1 MNICFICTGNTCRS
15 PLAEGILKS
24 RRLPGVNVR
33 SAGLYVA
40 DGQPIS
46 VNSRRLLEGKGYP
59 YTPSARL
66 FSGQDA
72 EWADLILTMTEA
84 HRDTIRRMYE
94 GYADKVFTLK
104 EFTGD
109 AVLDVMD
116 PFGGSY
122 EVYEQTLAE
131 LEGQIDV
138 LARKL
143 QEEQT

>member
-15 PLAEGILKS
+15 PLAEGILTS
-24 RRLPGVNVR
+24 RRLPGVDVR
-33 SAGLYVA
+33 SAGLYAA

-46 VNSRRLLEGKGYP
+46 ENSRRLMEEKGFS
-59 YTPSARL
+59 YTPYARL

-72 EWADLILTMTEA
+72 EWADLILTMTQA
-84 HRDTIRRMYE
+84 HRDAIRRMYAN
-94 GYADKVFTLK
+94 YADKVFTLK
-104 EFTGD
+104 EYTGD
-109 AVLDVMD
+109 PVLDVRD

-131 LEGQIDV
+131 LEEQIDM

-143 QEEQT
+143 WEEQI

>member
-33 SAGLYVA
+33 SAGLYAA

-46 VNSRRLLEGKGYP
+46 ANSRRLMEEKGYP
-59 YTPSARL
+59 YTQSSRL
-66 FSGQDA
+66 FSVQDA
-72 EWADLILTMTEA
+72 EWATLILTMTQS
-84 HRDTIRRMYE
+84 HRNAIRQMYAE
-94 GYADKVFTLK
+94 HADKVFTLK
-104 EFTGD
+104 EYTGNST
-109 AVLDVMD
+109 LDVRD

-122 EVYEQTLAE
+122 ELYEETLAE
-131 LEGQIDV
+131 LEEQIDV

-143 QEEQT
+143 WEEQT